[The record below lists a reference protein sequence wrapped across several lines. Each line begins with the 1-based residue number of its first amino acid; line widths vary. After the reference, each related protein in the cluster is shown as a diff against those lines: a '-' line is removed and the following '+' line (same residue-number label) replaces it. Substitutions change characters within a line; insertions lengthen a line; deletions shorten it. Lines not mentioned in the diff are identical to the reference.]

1 MTRYQALKV
10 LASRMKDEI
19 CIVSLGGIVD
29 EWFDARPHPREASL
43 YLMALGCHM
52 PLAFGVAVGLP
63 HRTVVCLETDGSVLM
78 NLGILAT
85 LGNEQPQ
92 NLKIFVFDNEMYEC
106 IGGPPTHTSGRVD
119 LAAMARGAGISE
131 ARTVRAEGELGEAA
145 DEAFKTEGFHFVV
158 AKIQP
163 GVEEGLPRKKYDGI
177 EDKYRFVRY
186 LEDTEGTVILPPS
199 QHN

>member
-63 HRTVVCLETDGSVLM
+63 HRTVVCLETDGSALM

-92 NLKIFVFDNEMYEC
+92 NLKIFVFDNEIYEC

-131 ARTVRAEGELGEAA
+131 ARTVRAEDELGEAA
-145 DEAFKTEGFHFVV
+145 DEAFKTEGLHFVV
-158 AKIQP
+158 AKIRP